1 MFLAGSGGRVRALRA
16 VFRILAI
23 AGRDRRGA
31 GAIEYAVIAAM
42 LSVAI
47 VATVASI
54 GSEVAAMFAGLSGA
68 F

>member
-1 MFLAGSGGRVRALRA
+1 MRA
-16 VFRILAI
+16 VFRILAT

-42 LSVAI
+42 LSIAI
-47 VATVASI
+47 VATVTSI
-54 GSEVAAMFAGLSGA
+54 GSEVAAMFAGLGGA